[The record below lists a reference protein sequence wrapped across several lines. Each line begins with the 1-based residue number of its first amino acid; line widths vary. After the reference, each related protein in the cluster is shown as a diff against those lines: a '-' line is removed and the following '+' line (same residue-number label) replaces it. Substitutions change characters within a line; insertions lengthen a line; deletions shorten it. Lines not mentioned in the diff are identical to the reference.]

1 LTQLQTKLSW
11 LIFMAHSVQY
21 HSLKMRLELVTE
33 IILVIVIVIVNYPT
47 LLYLFHCGTSAEIT
61 RASAFLLPFAAVK
74 GLTCVL
80 YCEVSKS
87 TARR

>member
-1 LTQLQTKLSW
+1 
-11 LIFMAHSVQY
+11 M
-21 HSLKMRLELVTE
+21 KMRLELVIE
-33 IILVIVIVIVNYPT
+33 IILVIVIVNYPT
-47 LLYLFHCGTSAEIT
+47 LLCLFHCGTSAEIT
-61 RASAFLLPFAAVK
+61 LASAFLLPFAAVK